1 MGNTAIGKITDSVT
15 GWQFTGVRDS
25 VRGFYI
31 SDVFHDSHHF
41 ASSIRV
47 ERVAVTAIAEGTKP
61 RTDPDNFEFFGLGDC
76 DEIDAP
82 TIVKLA
88 KGTTDP
94 LGYYAPRFKATAKYR
109 RKKLLG
115 EADQTIDFTLEYL
128 FTAYGKDPSHEPGG
142 IISAARV
149 YPTLTFLAPGITQKN
164 TLNQSYRRV
173 TAVQALFRLNFQ
185 LDNNGSNN
193 QCGIFADLD
202 DLSLLSVAANV
213 KNLKTFGSST
223 FVLAEKPVPFDVAG
237 KGVDSGASSGWNGPP
252 GWDNIHQ
259 WSHPSKKTDDP
270 NTGKD
275 NQSFTPGLPW
285 GAHCHWRWSHDV
297 TAGALGLPGGPQ
309 YGGPQGAGTPLVDD
323 RIRDQT
329 IEFAIVDRTTWFD
342 QTNEDTMLLTIDL
355 APADYLFTDFSKV
368 WEYVHSPQLVMP
380 SGDPVIYISTTA
392 WQTPDRREVNWK
404 DFYPGSGTD
413 DPKVQHSVE
422 YFVDDWTG
430 TFFAHGI
437 FFPHEDESVIPNK
450 LRLVPG
456 IKKMQYLPSF
466 PTTLQWRR

>member
-1 MGNTAIGKITDSVT
+1 VGDSAIGKITDADT
-15 GWQFTGVRDS
+15 GWQFTGVKDS
-25 VRGFYI
+25 VRGFYL
-31 SDVFHDSHHF
+31 SEVFHDQHRL

-47 ERVAVTAIAEGTKP
+47 ERVAVTSIAEGTKP

-76 DEIDAP
+76 IEVKAP
-82 TIVKLA
+82 TIVKLP

-94 LGYYAPRFKATAKYR
+94 LGYYAPLFKATASYK
-109 RKKLLG
+109 RKKILG
-115 EADQTIDFTLEYL
+115 EADQSIEFELAYL

-149 YPTLTFLAPGITQKN
+149 YPTLTFLVPGVTQKQ
-164 TLNQSYRRV
+164 LNKSYRRV
-173 TAVQALFRLNFQ
+173 TAVQALFRMNFQ
-185 LDNNGSNN
+185 LDNNGTNN

-202 DLSLLSVAANV
+202 SLNLLSIAGNV
-213 KNLKTFGSST
+213 YRQQTFGSTT
-223 FVLAEKPVPFDVAG
+223 FDRAEKPVPFDIAG
-237 KGVDSGASSGWNGPP
+237 KGIDSGVSLGWNGPP

-270 NTGKD
+270 NDGKD

-285 GAHCHWRWSHDV
+285 GAHCHWRWSHDA
-297 TAGALGLPGGPQ
+297 TAGAAGLPGGPQ

-329 IEFAIVDRTTWFD
+329 IEFAIVDRSTWFD
-342 QTNEDTMLLTIDL
+342 QTNEDTMLLSIDL
-355 APADYLFTDFSKV
+355 APADYLFTDFAKI
-368 WEYVHSPQLVMP
+368 WEYVHAAELVMP
-380 SGDPVIYISTTA
+380 SGDPVIYLSTTA
-392 WQTPDRREVNWK
+392 WQVGDRRDAYWRDV
-404 DFYPGSGTD
+404 YPESGIT
-413 DPKVQHSVE
+413 DPKIEHTIE
-422 YFVDDWTG
+422 YYAAEWTG

-437 FFPHEDESVIPNK
+437 FFPHNDESVMPTK

-466 PTTLQWRR
+466 PTTMQWRR